1 MREAGGDSPP
11 LRRPDPKHHVRE
23 RLLKNMFLLWC
34 RTKCVSSMRERTTCK
49 PESLLSHLYAVKREH
64 DKHAIP
70 FLTRGMTHQLTL
82 ALGREYELVHGP
94 EALAP
99 GKREA
104 LTPSMVRALV
114 RAVDGLRFDSHG
126 LTVAP
131 SGSWLAR
138 NIKGA
143 LAISGCGGFRLAEVA
158 LVDGAPF
165 TAMKMSRASVFF
177 IIDGTVNRSPN
188 ASELLSMKR
197 GRDRVGILACAA
209 KNDPLAL
216 HFLPHPIVVSFNP
229 DDPEDPGLILRDQAL
244 FCPIVAA
251 DLRSTP
257 LFTYSKG
264 GGALGYGFLRKVL
277 KALLLKILTPK
288 DAALFTWHSFRSG
301 LACALRAAKAPDW
314 VLLALLRWRS
324 KSSIPGYGRLSFE
337 AAASWLDQA
346 SAQNESTLSAASLP
360 GLACSTLVVPNSL
373 PVSAYDYLERAQAL
387 NIQQTELQAFHNGL
401 PQYDGDTFMAELA
414 ALPDQDEAEEVVGA
428 GTW

>member
-1 MREAGGDSPP
+1 
-11 LRRPDPKHHVRE
+11 
-23 RLLKNMFLLWC
+23 
-34 RTKCVSSMRERTTCK
+34 
-49 PESLLSHLYAVKREH
+49 
-64 DKHAIP
+64 
-70 FLTRGMTHQLTL
+70 
-82 ALGREYELVHGP
+82 
-94 EALAP
+94 
-99 GKREA
+99 
-104 LTPSMVRALV
+104 MVRALI

-126 LTVAP
+126 FTVAP
-131 SGSWLAR
+131 SGTWLAR

-158 LVDGAPF
+158 LVDGAFF

-177 IIDGTVNRSPN
+177 IINGTVNRSPN

-216 HFLPHPIVVSFNP
+216 HFLPHPTVVSFNP
-229 DDPEDPGLILRDQAL
+229 DDPEDPGLILRDLAL
-244 FCPIVAA
+244 FCPIVAE
-251 DLRSTP
+251 DLRRTP

-264 GGALGYGFLRKVL
+264 GGALGYSFLKKVL
-277 KALLLKILTPK
+277 KALLLKLLTPK

-314 VLLALLRWRS
+314 ALLALLRWRS

-337 AAASWLDQA
+337 AASSWLDQA
-346 SAQNESTLSAASLP
+346 SAQNEKKLSAASLP

-387 NIQQTELQAFHNGL
+387 NIQQTELQAFHDGL
-401 PQYDGDTFMAELA
+401 PQYDDDTFMAELA
-414 ALPDQDEAEEVVGA
+414 ALPDQDEAEEVVEA

>member
-1 MREAGGDSPP
+1 MTELVFWHA
-11 LRRPDPKHHVRE
+11 LPK
-23 RLLKNMFLLWC
+23 KNDL
-34 RTKCVSSMRERTTCK
+34 
-49 PESLLSHLYAVKREH
+49 
-64 DKHAIP
+64 
-70 FLTRGMTHQLTL
+70 L
-82 ALGREYELVHGP
+82 ALY
-94 EALAP
+94 
-99 GKREA
+99 
-104 LTPSMVRALV
+104 
-114 RAVDGLRFDSHG
+114 
-126 LTVAP
+126 
-131 SGSWLAR
+131 
-138 NIKGA
+138 
-143 LAISGCGGFRLAEVA
+143 
-158 LVDGAPF
+158 
-165 TAMKMSRASVFF
+165 
-177 IIDGTVNRSPN
+177 
-188 ASELLSMKR
+188 
-197 GRDRVGILACAA
+197 
-209 KNDPLAL
+209 
-216 HFLPHPIVVSFNP
+216 FLPHPIVVSFNA
-229 DDPEDPGLILRDQAL
+229 DDPEDPGLILRDLAL

-337 AAASWLDQA
+337 AASSWLDQA
-346 SAQNESTLSAASLP
+346 SAQNENTLSAASLP

-414 ALPDQDEAEEVVGA
+414 ALPDQDEAEEVVEA